1 MNHEKKVKN
10 PGKTILKV
18 NEAKTENEIIEI
30 NIEDINDP
38 PFHDR
43 SSFDAETIFKL
54 AVNIREVGLVN
65 PVVVRKIKGDK
76 YERISGFRRIEAC
89 KKLEWEKIPAIV
101 TEANDKEALMLM
113 ISENLQRENIN
124 TFDEVCSVIHLI
136 ALELDMTEDE
146 VKSFLYKTR
155 NQESGQLVKS
165 LSIKEMD
172 TKEEI
177 ISLLDKIGKYNLF
190 TFLGKMRVLNL
201 NPLLITA
208 IRQNH
213 MPYTIALAM
222 NKLKDDD
229 QLKKMIAGYFVDYSP
244 LQYVKEAVKAILG
257 EDEQP
262 NVFNKIS
269 RENKKFYKLPSEKQD
284 AIKQKL
290 SEIEA
295 LLAG

>member
-1 MNHEKKVKN
+1 MQEQKKVKN
-10 PGKTILKV
+10 HSKTIVKT

-30 NIEDINDP
+30 KIEDINDP

-65 PVVVRKIKGDK
+65 PIVVRKIKGDK

-101 TEANDKEALMLM
+101 TEADDKEALMLM
-113 ISENLQRENIN
+113 ISENLQRENLN

-136 ALELDMTEDE
+136 ALNLDMTENE
-146 VKSFLYKTR
+146 VKNFLTKTG
-155 NQESGQLVKS
+155 NQERGLLVNNF
-165 LSIKEMD
+165 SIEEKD
-172 TKEEI
+172 TKDQI
-177 ISLLDKIGKYNLF
+177 IELLDKIGKYNLF
-190 TFLGKMRVLNL
+190 SFLGKMRVLNM

-208 IRQNH
+208 IRENH
-213 MPYTIALAM
+213 MPYSIALAI
-222 NKLKDDD
+222 NKLKDDE
-229 QLKKMIAGYFVDYSP
+229 QLKKMIQGYFVDYSP

-257 EDEQP
+257 EDEKP
-262 NVFNKIS
+262 NPFAKVS
-269 RENKKFYKLPSEKQD
+269 RSTNKFYKLPVEKQSE
-284 AIKQKL
+284 IQQKL

>member
-101 TEANDKEALMLM
+101 TEANDKEALM
-113 ISENLQRENIN
+113 
-124 TFDEVCSVIHLI
+124 
-136 ALELDMTEDE
+136 
-146 VKSFLYKTR
+146 
-155 NQESGQLVKS
+155 
-165 LSIKEMD
+165 
-172 TKEEI
+172 
-177 ISLLDKIGKYNLF
+177 
-190 TFLGKMRVLNL
+190 
-201 NPLLITA
+201 
-208 IRQNH
+208 
-213 MPYTIALAM
+213 
-222 NKLKDDD
+222 
-229 QLKKMIAGYFVDYSP
+229 
-244 LQYVKEAVKAILG
+244 
-257 EDEQP
+257 
-262 NVFNKIS
+262 
-269 RENKKFYKLPSEKQD
+269 
-284 AIKQKL
+284 
-290 SEIEA
+290 
-295 LLAG
+295 